1 MNANIATP
9 VSFSLDRA
17 ISFARDAVLGHAA
30 AKASN
35 VGLSEQLWAGLRDVR
50 SVKFADDFRDSF
62 DSWVDAERDATGEGC
77 KTRRQVAERVAGWK
91 KGSPLSTRLSEC
103 RRIVAGVEKI
113 TDEQRA
119 QVWACDSLSAALKV
133 LRGFAPKEPTKVAEP
148 SVVLDAPCIVEAN
161 ADEGESIL
169 ADMAAWLDAADDG
182 AKWDILAKLDALVSS
197 HMGK

>member
-1 MNANIATP
+1 MNN

-50 SVKFADDFRDSF
+50 TVKFADDFRDSF
-62 DSWVDAERDATGEGC
+62 DEWISAEMEATGEGC
-77 KTRRQVAERVAGWK
+77 KSRKQVAERVSGWK

-113 TDEQRA
+113 ADEQRA

-133 LRGFAPKEPTKVAEP
+133 LRGFAPPKEPTNAAP
-148 SVVLDAPCIVEAN
+148 SVVLDAPLIVEAN
-161 ADEGESIL
+161 ESEGESIL